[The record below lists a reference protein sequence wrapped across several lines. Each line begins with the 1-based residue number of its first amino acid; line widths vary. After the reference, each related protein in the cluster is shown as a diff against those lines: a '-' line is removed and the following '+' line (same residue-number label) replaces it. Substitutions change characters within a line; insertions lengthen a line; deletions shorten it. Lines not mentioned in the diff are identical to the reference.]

1 MLRSKLLSQKK
12 LNMKTLK
19 YFLLLFSAI
28 AFITACNKKLDVL
41 PQQNITPDQIQT
53 ADDVKALLFG
63 NYSLFQN
70 ANGFGER
77 LIFISDLLA
86 ARDQVAFVGSFTNYK
101 DVLNKQIVSNSSIA
115 LGIWANSY
123 QVINLSNTVLSKID
137 LIADEEKDQVTGEA
151 EFFRGVALF
160 ELVNYFAQPYSAG
173 DPSTAPGVP
182 IVLTAP
188 KYVYDSTSAFVSRAS
203 VADVYNQVI
212 SDLTDAVA
220 KLPEAA
226 DNARATKYAAEA
238 FLSRVYMN
246 MHDYTNAATMANDV
260 IESGQ
265 FNLVSTF
272 NQAFNNVGNSPE
284 DIFGIQQT
292 AQSNAGTT
300 NNGIVT
306 FYATYPTGRGDA
318 QTDGYLDDNSGYFS
332 HFEDQDFRK
341 TYVYVGT
348 SIQSIDG
355 YYTSKWSAFY
365 KTIPVVRLAE
375 MYLTRGEANLRKVG
389 APVGG
394 VDPVDDINTVRERA
408 GASLLDEVTGS
419 DFVEERLR
427 ELSFEG
433 DRLWTLK
440 RLQLDVD
447 GLPYND
453 PTLVLPIPQREIDV
467 NKNLT
472 QNPGY

>member
-1 MLRSKLLSQKK
+1 M
-12 LNMKTLK
+12 
-19 YFLLLFSAI
+19 
-28 AFITACNKKLDVL
+28 NKHD
-41 PQQNITPDQIQT
+41 
-53 ADDVKALLFG
+53 
-63 NYSLFQN
+63 Y
-70 ANGFGER
+70 
-77 LIFISDLLA
+77 
-86 ARDQVAFVGSFTNYK
+86 
-101 DVLNKQIVSNSSIA
+101 
-115 LGIWANSY
+115 
-123 QVINLSNTVLSKID
+123 
-137 LIADEEKDQVTGEA
+137 
-151 EFFRGVALF
+151 
-160 ELVNYFAQPYSAG
+160 
-173 DPSTAPGVP
+173 
-182 IVLTAP
+182 
-188 KYVYDSTSAFVSRAS
+188 
-203 VADVYNQVI
+203 
-212 SDLTDAVA
+212 A
-220 KLPEAA
+220 K
-226 DNARATKYAAEA
+226 AAE
-238 FLSRVYMN
+238 
-246 MHDYTNAATMANDV
+246 MANDV

-318 QTDGYLDDNSGYFS
+318 QADGYLDDNSGYFS

-341 TYVYVGT
+341 NYVYVGT

-375 MYLTRGEANLRKVG
+375 MYLTRGEANLRKGG

-394 VDPVDDINTVRERA
+394 VDPVDDINIVRARA

-440 RLQLDVD
+440 RLQLPVD

>member
-1 MLRSKLLSQKK
+1 
-12 LNMKTLK
+12 MKTLK

-77 LIFISDLLA
+77 LIFIADLLA
-86 ARDQVAFVGSFTNYK
+86 AEDQVSFVGSFTNYK
-101 DVLNKQIVSNSSIA
+101 EVQNKAIVTNSTIP
-115 LGIWANSY
+115 LGIWSNGY

-137 LIADEEKDQVTGEA
+137 LIDDAEKDPVTGEA
-151 EFFRGVALF
+151 EFFRGVMLF
-160 ELVNYFAQPYSAG
+160 ELVNYFAQPYSSG
-173 DPSTAPGVP
+173 DPSTNPGVP
-182 IVLTAP
+182 IILSAP

-203 VADVYNQVI
+203 VRDVYNQVI
-212 SDLTDAVA
+212 SDLTDAAA
-220 KLPEAA
+220 KLPDFA

-246 MHDYTNAATMANDV
+246 MHDYENAAAMANDV

-318 QTDGYLDDNSGYFS
+318 QIDGSLEDNSGFFS

-341 TYVYVGT
+341 TYNYVGE
-348 SIQSIDG
+348 SIQSIEG

-365 KTIPVVRLAE
+365 KTIPVIRLAE
-375 MYLTRGEANLRKVG
+375 MYLTRGEANLRKG
-389 APVGG
+389 GTPVGG

-408 GASLLDEVTGS
+408 AASPLDEVNGS
-419 DFVEERLR
+419 DFVEERFR

-433 DRLWTLK
+433 DRLWTRK
-440 RLQLDVD
+440 RLQLDID
-447 GLPYND
+447 GLPYD
-453 PTLVLPIPQREIDV
+453 WGFLVLPIPQREIDV
-467 NKNLT
+467 NKNLE
-472 QNPGY
+472 QNEAYK